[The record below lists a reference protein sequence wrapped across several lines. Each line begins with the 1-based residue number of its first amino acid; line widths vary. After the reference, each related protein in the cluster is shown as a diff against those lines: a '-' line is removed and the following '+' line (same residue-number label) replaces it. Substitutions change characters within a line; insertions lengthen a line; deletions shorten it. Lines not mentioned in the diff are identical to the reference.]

1 MKLLHTSDWHLG
13 RYFHQQSLLSDQA
26 HVLEQIIQ
34 IATAEAVDAVII
46 AGDIYDRSLPPAEAV
61 RLLDETLHRLIS
73 DHDIP
78 VIMISGNHDGPD
90 RLGFAAR
97 QLRESGLTIVS
108 SFDAMREPVVLADEH
123 GKVAVWCMPYNDPAH
138 VADFF
143 KETIKDYQTAHER
156 LVQDIEEQTQAL
168 GLQDARHVLVSHCY
182 LDGANES
189 DSERPLS
196 IGGAD
201 RVDAAA
207 FRNFDYVALGH
218 LHQPQYKGE
227 EWIRYSGSILKYSF
241 SEHQQKKSVTLVDM
255 DKQGFAGVR
264 LIPLKAQRDVR
275 ILTGTFNELLVAGA
289 KDSAAE
295 DYILAEM
302 TDTEVVLD
310 AFSRLRQV
318 YPNLMDLTKT
328 RFQSAERAEVMSA
341 QKHLERTEVDML
353 TDFYKQVT
361 GTDLSAA
368 QLEIAADVIASV
380 QQQVEDEQ

>member
-13 RYFHQQSLLSDQA
+13 RYFHQHSLLSDQA

-73 DHDIP
+73 EHDIP
-78 VIMISGNHDGPD
+78 VIMISGNHDGPE
-90 RLGFAAR
+90 RLGFGAR
-97 QLRESGLTIVS
+97 HLREAGLTIVS
-108 SFDAMREPVVLADEH
+108 SFDAMRVPVVFENEH
-123 GKVAVWCMPYNDPAH
+123 GKVAIWCMPYNDPAH

-156 LVQDIEEQTQAL
+156 LVQDIEAQQQAL

-182 LDGANES
+182 LDGASES

-201 RVDAAA
+201 RVNAAA

>member
-13 RYFHQQSLLSDQA
+13 RYFHQQSLLQDQA

-34 IATAEAVDAVII
+34 IATAEAVNAVII
-46 AGDIYDRSLPPAEAV
+46 AGDIYDRSLPPADAV

-182 LDGANES
+182 LDGASES

-201 RVDAAA
+201 RVNAAA